1 MAHLDLENDTIV
13 QKDIENVTDILLD
26 LLNVIPGKE
35 FKGVQNQAFV
45 LENFEQFLIK
55 LMTHDVLPTKE
66 ERFKVIT
73 FLHKIQSRR
82 EAIALMRGELDIEEI
97 KKASENLGKKWTV
110 PENEPF
116 GVSVSKR

>member
-1 MAHLDLENDTIV
+1 MAHLALENDTII
-13 QKDIENVTDILLD
+13 QKDIENVTDILAD
-26 LLNVIPGKE
+26 LLNVIPEKE
-35 FKGVQNQAFV
+35 FKSIQNQTFI

-55 LMTHDVLPTKE
+55 LMTHDVLPTRE

-82 EAIALMRGELDIEEI
+82 EAIALMSGELDIGEI

-116 GVSVSKR
+116 GISVSKR

>member
-13 QKDIENVTDILLD
+13 QKDIENVTDVLLD

-35 FKGVQNQAFV
+35 FKRVQNQAFV

>member
-26 LLNVIPGKE
+26 LLNVIPEKE
-35 FKGVQNQAFV
+35 FKRVQNQAFV

>member
-1 MAHLDLENDTIV
+1 MAHLALENDTII
-13 QKDIENVTDILLD
+13 QKDIENVTDILVD
-26 LLNVIPGKE
+26 LLNVIPEKE
-35 FKGVQNQAFV
+35 FKSIQNQTFI

-55 LMTHDVLPTKE
+55 LMTHDVLPTRE

-116 GVSVSKR
+116 GISVSKR

>member
-1 MAHLDLENDTIV
+1 MAHLDLDNDTIV
-13 QKDIENVTDILLD
+13 QKDIENVTDILMD
-26 LLNVIPGKE
+26 LLNVIPKKE
-35 FKGVQNQAFV
+35 FKSVQNQAFV
-45 LENFEQFLIK
+45 LENFEQFLTK
-55 LMTHDVLPTKE
+55 LMTHNVLPTKE
-66 ERFKVIT
+66 ERLKVIT

-82 EAIALMRGELDIEEI
+82 EAIALISGELDIEEI

>member
-26 LLNVIPGKE
+26 LLNVIPEKE
-35 FKGVQNQAFV
+35 FKRVQNQSFV

>member
-13 QKDIENVTDILLD
+13 QKDIENVTDVLLD
-26 LLNVIPGKE
+26 LLNVIPEKE
-35 FKGVQNQAFV
+35 FKRVQNQAFV